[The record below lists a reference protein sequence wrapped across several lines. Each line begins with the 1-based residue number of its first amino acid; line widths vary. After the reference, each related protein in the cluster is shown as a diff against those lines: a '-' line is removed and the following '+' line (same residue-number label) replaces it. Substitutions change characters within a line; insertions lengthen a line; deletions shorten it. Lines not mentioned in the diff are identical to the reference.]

1 MARRISPTVH
11 KFQCVLS
18 CAANSCLFSK
28 TWVIHKM
35 IILRIEWKG
44 VQSTYHIPAAVEM
57 LRKYQSFLCQ
67 QVFLSFFFIPE
78 FELGSFGFISGYEA
92 HVNVCFLQ
100 VLEESCRWL
109 WLCVL
114 SCSVVSDSL
123 WPPWT
128 VAHQAPLSVEFS
140 SQEYSSG
147 LPFPP
152 PGDLPDSGIKPTC
165 PASPA
170 LAVCCFREA

>member
-67 QVFLSFFFIPE
+67 QVFLSFFFYTWVWVGQ
-78 FELGSFGFISGYEA
+78 FWLYF
-92 HVNVCFLQ
+92 
-100 VLEESCRWL
+100 WL
-109 WLCVL
+109 WSTRECMFPASIRRILSLAMALCAQLL
-114 SCSVVSDSL
+114 SRVWLFVTPMDCS
-123 WPPWT
+123 
-128 VAHQAPLSVEFS
+128 
-140 SQEYSSG
+140 
-147 LPFPP
+147 P
-152 PGDLPDSGIKPTC
+152 PGSSVRGILQPRILEWVAISSSRGSSWLRDQTHVSSVSC
-165 PASPA
+165 TGS
-170 LAVCCFREA
+170 LLL